1 MWADISSG
9 LAEPCIIMPWCQP
22 LAPIADAATPTPA
35 TREAPVRKANTVW
48 RLNRVR
54 KTERAGVMGSDGV
67 FMVSP
72 FGWWE
77 NSKDSAPRSLAVFVL
92 YVKIREAE
100 GLLCSLNVHERSA

>member
-22 LAPIADAATPTPA
+22 LAPIAVAATPTPA

-54 KTERAGVMGSDGV
+54 KTERAGVVGSDGV

-72 FGWWE
+72 FGGGRTRK
-77 NSKDSAPRSLAVFVL
+77 NSAPRSLAVFVL
-92 YVKIREAE
+92 YVKFYEAE
-100 GLLCSLNVHERSA
+100 GTLCS